1 MTPRAARILR
11 RLALAVAILL
21 VAGLGTVTY
30 MVGGPRNLIGMLRY
44 DQREEG
50 RLRVG
55 DPAPDVVLT
64 ALDGAASAP
73 LLADRDGRALVIVFG
88 SFT

>member
-1 MTPRAARILR
+1 MSVWKKLLIGLG
-11 RLALAVAILL
+11 ILL
-21 VAGLGTVTY
+21 AAAAAGMTY
-30 MVGGPRNLIGMLRY
+30 MVGGPRNLIGMIRY

-55 DPAPDVVLT
+55 DPAPDIALT
-64 ALDGAASAP
+64 ALDGATDAS
-73 LLADRDGRALVIVFG
+73 LLADRDGKALVIVFG

>member
-1 MTPRAARILR
+1 MEPRIAR
-11 RLALAVAILL
+11 RLRLGIIVTGLVALVALA
-21 VAGLGTVTY
+21 GFTY
-30 MVGGPRNLIGMLRY
+30 VLGGPSMLIGMLRY

-55 DPAPDVVLT
+55 DPAPDVALT
-64 ALDGAASAP
+64 ALDGAGSAP
-73 LLADRDGRALVIVFG
+73 LLADRDGKALVIVFG

>member
-1 MTPRAARILR
+1 MTARVAR
-11 RLALAVAILL
+11 RLVLAVVVLA
-21 VAGLGTVTY
+21 AGWLAWFTCR
-30 MVGGPRNLIGMLRY
+30 VGGPRNLIGMLRY

-55 DPAPDVVLT
+55 EPAPDAVLT
-64 ALDGAASAP
+64 ALDGTTGVP
-73 LLADRDGRALVIVFG
+73 LLADRGDKPLVLVFG

>member
-11 RLALAVAILL
+11 RLALAVVLLL
-21 VAGLGTVTY
+21 VAALAAFTY

-50 RLRVG
+50 KLQVG
-55 DPAPDVVLT
+55 DPAPDVLLT
-64 ALDGAASAP
+64 ALDGAPDAP
-73 LLADRDGRALVIVFG
+73 LLADRDGKALVIVFG